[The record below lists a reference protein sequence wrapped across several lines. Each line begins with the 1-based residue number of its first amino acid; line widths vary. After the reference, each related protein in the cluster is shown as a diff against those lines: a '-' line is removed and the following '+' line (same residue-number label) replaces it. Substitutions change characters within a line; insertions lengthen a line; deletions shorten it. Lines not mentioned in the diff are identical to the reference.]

1 VSGPRP
7 TATEPATAER
17 SAADRT
23 AADRSAADGSAVER
37 SASRRVV
44 LAFLLSAAGAVGFAV
59 TYALGGQTQWEGVC
73 LAVAFGGLALGL
85 ATWARRLVP
94 TGGYVEEHEGF
105 ASPPREQTL
114 AAAALTGDDSPLRR
128 RGLLATLG
136 FALTALG
143 TAALFPLRSLLTTGR
158 ANPVAALRDTPWA
171 PGVRLVNSDGR
182 PLRPDA
188 VPGDTVVGVF
198 PEGNVDSGD
207 GPAFAVRLDPQRF
220 AAPPP
225 GGHLDGLVV
234 YSVLCT
240 HAGCPV
246 RLYQRGT
253 GRVLCPCHQ
262 SSFDL
267 LAAARPVAGPA
278 ARSLPGL
285 PVEVGPDGYL
295 RATGDFTSP
304 PGAGFWSR
312 P

>member
-1 VSGPRP
+1 MSGPRP
-7 TATEPATAER
+7 TAAER
-17 SAADRT
+17 SAA
-23 AADRSAADGSAVER
+23 
-37 SASRRVV
+37 RRIV

-59 TYALGGQTQWEGVC
+59 TYGLGGQAQWEGVW
-73 LAVAFGGLALGL
+73 LAVAFAGLALGL
-85 ATWARRLVP
+85 GIWSRRLIP

-105 ASPPREQTL
+105 TPPPREQAL
-114 AAAALTGDDSPLRR
+114 AATALTEGDSPLRR

-136 FALTALG
+136 LALTALG
-143 TAALFPLRSLLTTGR
+143 AATLFPLRSLLALDLTR
-158 ANPVAALRDTPWA
+158 PAEALRDTPWA
-171 PGVRLVNSDGR
+171 RGVRLVNSDGR

-188 VPGDTVVGVF
+188 VPDGAVVGVF
-198 PEGNVDSGD
+198 PEGNVEAGD
-207 GPAFAVRLDPQRF
+207 APAFAVRLDPQRF

-234 YSVLCT
+234 YSMLCT

-246 RLYQRGT
+246 RLFLRGT
-253 GRVLCPCHQ
+253 GRVMCPCHQ
-262 SSFDL
+262 SSFNL

-278 ARSLPGL
+278 ARALPGL

-295 RATGDFTSP
+295 RAAGDFTSP

>member
-1 VSGPRP
+1 VTARRP
-7 TATEPATAER
+7 TGAER
-17 SAADRT
+17 SAA
-23 AADRSAADGSAVER
+23 
-37 SASRRVV
+37 RRIV

-59 TYALGGQTQWEGVC
+59 TYGLGGQTQWEGVC
-73 LAVAFGGLALGL
+73 LAVAFAGLGSGL
-85 ATWARRLVP
+85 ATWARRLVR

-105 ASPPREQTL
+105 TPPPRERAL

-136 FALTALG
+136 LALTAFG
-143 TAALFPLRSLLTTGR
+143 VAALVPLRSLLTPNSIR
-158 ANPVAALRDTPWA
+158 PAAALRDTPWA

-188 VPGDTVVGVF
+188 VPADAIVGVF
-198 PEGNVDSGD
+198 PEGNVDTGD

-225 GGHLDGLVV
+225 AGHLDGLVV
-234 YSVLCT
+234 YSLLCT

-246 RLYQRGT
+246 RLFLRGT

-295 RATGDFTSP
+295 RATDDFTSP

>member
-1 VSGPRP
+1 VSSRAP
-7 TATEPATAER
+7 TAAER
-17 SAADRT
+17 SAA
-23 AADRSAADGSAVER
+23 
-37 SASRRVV
+37 RRIV
-44 LAFLLSAAGAVGFAV
+44 LAFLASAAGAVGFAV
-59 TYALGGQTQWEGVC
+59 TYGLGGQTQWEGVC
-73 LAVAFGGLALGL
+73 LAVAFAGLALGL

-105 ASPPREQTL
+105 TPPPREQAL
-114 AAAALTGDDSPLRR
+114 AAAALTSDDSPLRR
-128 RGLLATLG
+128 RGMLAALG
-136 FALTALG
+136 LALTALG
-143 TAALFPLRSLLTTGR
+143 AAALFPLRSLLTAGPTSP
-158 ANPVAALRDTPWA
+158 AEALRDTPWA

-188 VPGDTVVGVF
+188 VPADAVVGVF
-198 PEGNVDSGD
+198 PEGNIDTGD

-234 YSVLCT
+234 YSLLCT

-246 RLYQRGT
+246 RLFLKGT

-295 RATGDFTSP
+295 RATGDFTSA
-304 PGAGFWSR
+304 PGPGFWSR

>member
-1 VSGPRP
+1 MSVRQ
-7 TATEPATAER
+7 AAEAER
-17 SAADRT
+17 AA
-23 AADRSAADGSAVER
+23 A
-37 SASRRVV
+37 RRIV

-73 LAVAFGGLALGL
+73 LAVAFAGLALGL
-85 ATWARRLVP
+85 ATWSRRLVP

-105 ASPPREQTL
+105 APPAREQAL
-114 AAAALTGDDSPLRR
+114 AAADLTEGDSPLRR
-128 RGLLATLG
+128 RGLLAALG
-136 FALTALG
+136 LALTALAG
-143 TAALFPLRSLLTTGR
+143 ALLFPLRSLLAVDRTR
-158 ANPVAALRDTPWA
+158 PAEALRDTPWA
-171 PGVRLVNSDGR
+171 RGVRLVNSEGR

-188 VPGDTVVGVF
+188 VPAGAVVGVF
-198 PEGNVDSGD
+198 PEGNLDSGD

-225 GGHLDGLVV
+225 GGHLEGLVV
-234 YSVLCT
+234 YSMLCT

-246 RLYQRGT
+246 RLFLRGT

-278 ARSLPGL
+278 ARPLPGL

-295 RATGDFTSP
+295 RATGDFTSA

-312 P
+312 R